1 MRDRPDRNK
10 LKQRHERLV
19 VMIPEVW
26 GQNSK
31 DTTAFYFCS
40 LGRGQMKSQCLR
52 IRVVEAE

>member
-31 DTTAFYFCS
+31 VTTAFCFCS
-40 LGRGQMKSQCLR
+40 LGRGRIKSQYLR
-52 IRVVEAE
+52 VRVVEME

>member
-1 MRDRPDRNK
+1 MRDRNRNK
-10 LKQRHERLV
+10 LEQRHERLV

-40 LGRGQMKSQCLR
+40 LGRGQMKSQYLR